1 MNFKKCTSF
10 LMAVYLL
17 VSTSGLIFH
26 VHYCGGEIAS
36 VSTIFK
42 SEESCG
48 VEKQSDEESCCV
60 SSTEDHSVCC
70 SDEVIQAD
78 FDEVTIK
85 QISFD
90 FDYVS
95 ILSAFKAPVFYA
107 NTIVTTSQKLD
118 YYCDSNAPPFYQLYS
133 QFVFYA

>member
-48 VEKQSDEESCCV
+48 VEKQSDEKSCCA
-60 SSTEDHSVCC
+60 SSTEDHSGCC

-95 ILSAFKAPVFYA
+95 ILKEFSIPVFYTNEVVSSA
-107 NTIVTTSQKLD
+107 QILN
-118 YYCDSNAPPFYQLYS
+118 YYCNSNAPPFYELYS

>member
-17 VSTSGLIFH
+17 VSTSGLAFH

-48 VEKQSDEESCCV
+48 MEVQEEDKSCCNKP
-60 SSTEDHSVCC
+60 SEDHSGCC

-95 ILSAFKAPVFYA
+95 ILSALKAPVFYA
-107 NTIVTTSQKLD
+107 NTIVTTSQKLE

>member
-17 VSTSGLIFH
+17 VSTSGLAFH

-42 SEESCG
+42 SDESCG
-48 VEKQSDEESCCV
+48 MEVQAEDKSCCNKP
-60 SSTEDHSVCC
+60 SKDHSGCC

-90 FDYVS
+90 FDFVS
-95 ILSAFKAPVFYA
+95 ILKEFSIPVFYTNEVVSSA
-107 NTIVTTSQKLD
+107 QILN
-118 YYCDSNAPPFYQLYS
+118 YYCNSNAPPFYELYS